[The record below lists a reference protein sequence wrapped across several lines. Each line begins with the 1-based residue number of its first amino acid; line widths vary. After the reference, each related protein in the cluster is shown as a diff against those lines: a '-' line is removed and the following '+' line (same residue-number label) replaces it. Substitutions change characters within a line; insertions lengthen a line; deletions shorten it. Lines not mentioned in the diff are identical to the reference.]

1 MKQYFFNNNEKDLNS
16 HSLKNFKSD
25 KNINNNFIIK
35 KKNKKN
41 KSKNE
46 IQINV
51 VPLIDVLLILLIVF
65 MITAEAIN
73 KNIDINLP
81 NGKIKNEIFS
91 NNLKKDDINIFLKK
105 NGEIII
111 DNKKFLNN
119 QDLENYI
126 NNTFF
131 DHEKIIILSADKSL
145 EYQKI
150 IEILILLNNCNFY
163 KIKMAYED

>member
-1 MKQYFFNNNEKDLNS
+1 
-16 HSLKNFKSD
+16 
-25 KNINNNFIIK
+25 
-35 KKNKKN
+35 
-41 KSKNE
+41 
-46 IQINV
+46 
-51 VPLIDVLLILLIVF
+51 